1 MAGKE
6 GMQAREVSVQS
17 VQEVTVN
24 FAGWGCPVDFDCTG
38 ESFLFLEDFCG

>member
-17 VQEVTVN
+17 VQEVSVN
-24 FAGWGCPVDFDCTG
+24 FAGWGCPMLIALVKV
-38 ESFLFLEDFCG
+38 FCS